1 MVDELFEK
9 KLKFTSWCIEEY
21 ASKNNISG
29 RSVANLF
36 SETKTLDF
44 LSNHY
49 DVLHTQGKAYIIATI
64 EDFINAG
71 DGK

>member
-9 KLKFTSWCIEEY
+9 KVKFTSWCIEEY
-21 ASKNNISG
+21 ANKNNISG
-29 RSVANLF
+29 QNVANLF
-36 SETKTLDF
+36 SETKILDF

-49 DVLHTQGKAYIIATI
+49 DVLHTQSKAYIIATI